1 MDVRNCRK
9 CGKLFNYVDG
19 PITCIRCREELEEK
33 FQEVK
38 KFVQDNPRV
47 SISIV
52 SEECE
57 VEVNQI
63 KHWIREERL
72 QFADDS
78 PIKVSCERCG
88 TMIGSGKF
96 CNKCKVDMA
105 NNLSDSI
112 KKPVKPVVEKP
123 KDPREKSRMRF
134 LDKKD

>member
-1 MDVRNCRK
+1 MDIRNCRK
-9 CGKLFNYVDG
+9 CGKLFNYLDG
-19 PITCIRCREELEEK
+19 PISCTACREALEEK

-38 KFVQDNPRV
+38 KYVQDNPGA
-47 SISIV
+47 SIV
-52 SEECE
+52 SVSENCE

-88 TMIGSGKF
+88 SMIGTGKF
-96 CNKCKVDMA
+96 CDKCKANMA
-105 NNLSDSI
+105 SHLSESI
-112 KKPVKPVVEKP
+112 KKPEKPVIKKE